1 MSPVERKAKT
11 ALALVAKLEAASAA
25 MNAFIRAGV
34 DCGEPFPYADDQ
46 RRTLGGTMLE
56 YSAYLRSVYDK

>member
-1 MSPVERKAKT
+1 
-11 ALALVAKLEAASAA
+11 